1 MNGGAVHHHPSSSG
15 QHKFQDRDQLD
26 VSGSDPDSL
35 KDEHQSAEHGADNGA
50 DNQTHS
56 ESGQVNSVGG
66 SDVGVDE
73 VSDADPAPVSDW
85 HQKYQDLLSEREQE
99 QQAHLRFKADIENLK
114 RRLQK
119 DHHATSQYILEKL
132 FGDLLPALD
141 SFDRAL
147 DNQAENSQA
156 ILQGVNLVYKQL
168 MGVLHKHGLERVEC
182 DPGAA
187 FDPEIHQAVK
197 IEHSPQ
203 VTTEQVMAVFQNGY
217 KLHERLL
224 RPAVVHVQA
233 PAGES
238 AAQRE
243 ELEE

>member
-1 MNGGAVHHHPSSSG
+1 MNGGAVHHHQPSASG
-15 QHKFQDRDQLD
+15 TE
-26 VSGSDPDSL
+26 PDLL
-35 KDEHQSAEHGADNGA
+35 KDEHQSAESSV
-50 DNQTHS
+50 DNQMHS
-56 ESGQVNSVGG
+56 EAGPVMSEGG
-66 SDVGVDE
+66 GGDGVDLDE
-73 VSDADPAPVSDW
+73 VSDADPAPVPDW

-99 QQAHLRFKADIENLK
+99 QQAYLRFKADIENLK

-119 DHHATSQYILEKL
+119 DHHATSQYVLEKL

-147 DNQAENSQA
+147 DNQAEHSQA

-182 DPGAA
+182 DHGAA

-197 IEHSPQ
+197 IEHSSQ

-238 AAQRE
+238 AAQSE
-243 ELEE
+243 KLEE